1 MPFPAPRRLVTL
13 LLAIVVA
20 ATIAPLP
27 AQAAHTVSKH
37 GTSKAKKKSKKAKKK
52 VRTVHVKVVL
62 GASAGGRGGDPGDDY
77 PSQWKNAPQ
86 DSLFDNW
93 REYNRE
99 CTSFAAWALA
109 SRNGFNMPFHDDAG
123 RWGDRA
129 RALGYHVDGRPAVGS
144 IAWSDTGRYGH
155 VAYVVDVSGGTVTI
169 EEYNHDGHGR
179 YSRRAVPASA
189 FTGYIHFA
197 DVTPP
202 AAAPAPASPGGIQGG
217 QVPIQGGSGAPVQ
230 GGSPTPIQGSAPPLQ
245 GADGGGGSGAP
256 APAPAPAPGPAPR
269 YYAEQQGHLGV
280 NTFTN
285 PYNASGMGARIGAAQ
300 TVEVSCR
307 VYAPQIASAN
317 PDGWWYRIHAS
328 PWSDA
333 YYSPANTFMNGDP
346 WNGPYTHN
354 TDFSVPV
361 C

>member
-1 MPFPAPRRLVTL
+1 MSLMSPRRLAL
-13 LLAIVVA
+13 LLMAIVVA
-20 ATIAPLP
+20 TTIAPLS
-27 AQAAHTVSKH
+27 AQAAHPVVKH
-37 GTSKAKKKSKKAKKK
+37 QAKKAKKK
-52 VRTVHVKVVL
+52 AKTVHVKVVL
-62 GASAGGRGGDPGDDY
+62 GGKAGGRGGDPGDDY
-77 PSQWKNAPQ
+77 PSRWRNAPQ
-86 DSLFDNW
+86 DSMFDNW

-109 SRNGFNMPFHDDAG
+109 SRNGFNMPFNDNAN

-129 RALGYHVDGRPAVGS
+129 RALGYHVDGSPAVGS
-144 IAWSDTGRYGH
+144 IAWSDAGRYGH

-169 EEYNHDGHGR
+169 EEYNHDGAGHYG
-179 YSRRAVPASA
+179 RRAVAASA

-202 AAAPAPASPGGIQGG
+202 A
-217 QVPIQGGSGAPVQ
+217 
-230 GGSPTPIQGSAPPLQ
+230 
-245 GADGGGGSGAP
+245 P
-256 APAPAPAPGPAPR
+256 APAPAPAAPQSTPVPVQGGTTAPIQGGAPTPIQGGAPAPIQGGAPAPAQPPAPHS
-269 YYAEQQGHLGV
+269 YAEQQGHLGV

-285 PYNASGMGARIGAAQ
+285 PYNASGLGSRIGAAQ

-317 PDGWWYRIHAS
+317 PDGWWYRIHTS
-328 PWSDA
+328 PWNDA

-346 WNGPYTHN
+346 WGGPYTHN
-354 TDFSVPV
+354 TDFSVPA